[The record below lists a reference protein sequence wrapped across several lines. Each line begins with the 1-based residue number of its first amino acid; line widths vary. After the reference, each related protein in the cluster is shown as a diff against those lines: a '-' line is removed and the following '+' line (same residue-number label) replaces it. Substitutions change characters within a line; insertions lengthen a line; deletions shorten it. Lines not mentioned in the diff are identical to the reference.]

1 MQKSN
6 FTYTYKLIIER
17 LKAARAK
24 SGLTQIDVA
33 TKLGTTQSFVSKIEN
48 GERRLDVVEMLKFAD
63 LYKLDTNKLL
73 KDITK
78 PQSSQAD

>member
-48 GERRLDVVEMLKFAD
+48 GERRLDVVEMLKLAD
-63 LYKLDTNKLL
+63 LYKIDTNKLL
-73 KDITK
+73 KDIAK
-78 PQSSQAD
+78 PQKLEQD